1 MTNPA
6 VRLDDLIDHVRA
18 KHPEGGELEHLSDAV
33 LVAEHLGDVS
43 DHLVGHFV
51 DQARRA
57 GASWTDIGRS
67 MGVSK
72 QAAQKR
78 FVPRGSADVPE
89 PGNWSRFTDR
99 ARSVVVGAQHEARAT
114 GYPEAGPEH
123 VLLGLLADKDSV
135 AGKVIAAQGAALD
148 TVSEAVLAAV
158 SAGPGTVEG
167 HVPFSAGAR
176 KLLALTLREALRL
189 GHNYVG
195 TEHVLLG
202 LLDDEATV
210 AASMLTGFGVTKER
224 SEELI
229 LRALEELR
237 QG

>member
-1 MTNPA
+1 
-6 VRLDDLIDHVRA
+6 
-18 KHPEGGELEHLSDAV
+18 
-33 LVAEHLGDVS
+33 
-43 DHLVGHFV
+43 
-51 DQARRA
+51 
-57 GASWTDIGRS
+57 

-176 KLLALTLREALRL
+176 KLLALTLREALRPLVADAARRREL
-189 GHNYVG
+189 G
-195 TEHVLLG
+195 
-202 LLDDEATV
+202 
-210 AASMLTGFGVTKER
+210 AASRTYVEQVHDIEAVTDR
-224 SEELI
+224 L
-229 LRALEELR
+229 LALYARL
-237 QG
+237 